1 MNTLLKILS
10 KDQFGFVT
18 ENDLDI
24 LKEEMPNL
32 PLLLRFGCGR
42 KVIQAYQVG
51 SAIESTER
59 EGDYLRDVSIASQT
73 IDEMTKSP
81 FIPFA
86 VKQAIEN
93 MRSW

>member
-18 ENDLDI
+18 KNDLDI
-24 LKEEMPNL
+24 LEKEMPNL

-42 KVIQAYQVG
+42 KVIQAYQVRT
-51 SAIESTER
+51 AIESTER
-59 EGDYLRDVSIASQT
+59 DGDYLRDVSIASQT

-81 FIPFA
+81 FISLA
-86 VKQAIEN
+86 VKQAIES